1 MRLDTVELV
10 MAVEDY
16 FEVTIPNEVAETLVT
31 VRKLH
36 EFVVLELTRTG
47 RFGGDSSR
55 VYEQVKEIVVRQL
68 GVRPEEVVPTARFV
82 EDLRADWSEQV

>member
-1 MRLDTVELV
+1 MGLDTVELV
-10 MAVEDY
+10 MAVEDC
-16 FEVTIPNEVAETLVT
+16 FEITIPNEVAETLVT
-31 VRKLH
+31 VGKLH
-36 EFVVLELTRTG
+36 EFVVSELTRTG

-82 EDLRADWSEQV
+82 QDLRAD